1 MLKSSRTWPSILTMA
16 VVQLKFDRKGKYSYS
31 TIANINQSQ
40 LIESHAPFH
49 ANGHS
54 VLDSEQPQL
63 PSNGVAKKDS
73 AARKNAKAKPISANN
88 CLHTSHTT
96 LSGATSPNQN
106 GKVCLCELKFC
117 DKRSRSES
125 IKVDNWDYIYKENS
139 FRVNRDQ
146 LRDDLNAIPK

>member
-31 TIANINQSQ
+31 TIANINQSP
-40 LIESHAPFH
+40 LIESHVPF

-54 VLDSEQPQL
+54 ELNGDSPQCPL
-63 PSNGVAKKDS
+63 NGSNKTDTKT
-73 AARKNAKAKPISANN
+73 RKNVKTRTITTSNSLHANQN
-88 CLHTSHTT
+88 GNS
-96 LSGATSPNQN
+96 LSGATSPN
-106 GKVCLCELKFC
+106 GKVCLCELKFR

-125 IKVDNWDYIYKENS
+125 IKVDNWDYIYKEKS

-146 LRDDLNAIPK
+146 PLDDLNVIPK